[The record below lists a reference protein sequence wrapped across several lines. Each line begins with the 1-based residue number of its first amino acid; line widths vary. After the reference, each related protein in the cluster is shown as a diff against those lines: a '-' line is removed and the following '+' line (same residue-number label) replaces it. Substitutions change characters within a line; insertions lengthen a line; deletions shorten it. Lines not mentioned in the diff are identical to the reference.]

1 MMSCGKPGDDRPWAF
16 GLIIFLLAAPAAAQ
30 PISARS
36 RSEPA
41 TITLSRFVT
50 VTLTLDAPAPLRVE
64 PSEAQLAPESA
75 KGWRIRPLGPATVE
89 TVGERE
95 VWTRRYR
102 LDPFDVPLNA
112 ETQVAFA
119 PVKVNGQSRTW
130 PPVRVTVGTV
140 WKKPGD
146 VKPGDVKPEDAHP
159 VTGIE
164 ELPPRATADPA
175 DVGWVILAGAGV
187 VFVAVL
193 VLGVVRRK
201 LAKPPLPPR
210 EWALAELAAAGT
222 LAGRPLADRVADVLR
237 IYVEAQHRLAAPRLT
252 TTELVAEAGAA
263 DWPAERVGELQAI
276 LERCDRAKFAG
287 AEPDAA
293 EGHDLVARAKA
304 WVAV

>member
-1 MMSCGKPGDDRPWAF
+1 MKESATPRDDRPWAF
-16 GLIIFLLAAPAAAQ
+16 GLVVLLLAPPAAAQ
-30 PISARS
+30 PIAARS
-36 RSEPA
+36 RSEPG

-50 VTLTLDAPAPLRVE
+50 VTLTLEAPAPLRVE

-75 KGWRIRPLGPATVE
+75 KGWRIKPLGPPAVE
-89 TVGERE
+89 TVGERDL
-95 VWTRRYR
+95 WTQRYR

-130 PPVRVTVGTV
+130 PPVRVTVETV
-140 WKKPGD
+140 WKKPAD
-146 VKPGDVKPEDAHP
+146 VKPDDAHP

-201 LAKPPLPPR
+201 MAKPPLPPR
-210 EWALAELAAAGT
+210 EWALGEFAAAGT

-237 IYVEAQHRLAAPRLT
+237 VYVEAQHRLAAPRLT